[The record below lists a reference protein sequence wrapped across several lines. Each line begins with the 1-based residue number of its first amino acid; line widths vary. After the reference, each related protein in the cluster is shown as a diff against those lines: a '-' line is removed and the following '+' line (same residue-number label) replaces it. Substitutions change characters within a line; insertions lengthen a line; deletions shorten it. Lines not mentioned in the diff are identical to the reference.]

1 LAQVIVSPRAKR
13 DLDEAISKLDL
24 PADTWSRIV
33 RSLRVLETFP
43 LAGPELGGRWAPA
56 RFVLGPWSWMLLLYS
71 YDEVSDLV
79 FILSVHDARS
89 AASPR
94 SSGG

>member
-1 LAQVIVSPRAKR
+1 MAQVIVSPRAER
-13 DLDEAISKLDL
+13 DVEEAISRLGL
-24 PADTWSRIV
+24 PDGTWSRIA

-43 LAGPELGGRWAPA
+43 LSGPELGGRWTPA
-56 RFVLGPWSWMLLLYS
+56 RFVLGPWSWMLLVYS
-71 YDEVSDLV
+71 YDQASDRV
-79 FILSVHDARS
+79 FIVSMHDARS